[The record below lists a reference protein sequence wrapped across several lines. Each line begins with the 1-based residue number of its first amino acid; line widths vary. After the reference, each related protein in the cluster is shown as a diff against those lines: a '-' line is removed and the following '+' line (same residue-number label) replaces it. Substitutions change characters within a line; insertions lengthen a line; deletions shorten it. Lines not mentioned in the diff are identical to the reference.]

1 MTAESK
7 SGQIAR
13 LHRKLDAYQAQCH
26 DATELLNIERLR
38 SADLR
43 AALRTITNLDLAA
56 HGPAAGFA
64 AAVRIAGDALEELR
78 P

>member
-7 SGQIAR
+7 SEQIAR
-13 LHRKLDAYQAQCH
+13 LHRKLDAAQAQCH
-26 DATELLNIERLR
+26 DSTELLAAERLR

-43 AALRTITNLDLAA
+43 HALRTITNLDAVDD
-56 HGPAAGFA
+56 PAAGLA
-64 AAVRIAGDALEELR
+64 AAVRIAGDALQEGR